1 MLSKLTS
8 ILKSDFLQSLGKM
21 VTGTGFAHLL
31 GVAIIPILTRLYTPD
46 EIGIFATYISIF
58 MICFCVASL
67 RYENAILIP
76 KNEFLSNNI
85 TILAS
90 IVTLL
95 FSLFFLLIILLFG
108 NSISRWLNIEAL
120 GSLIYLIP
128 VSVLSYSFFMILTF
142 SLNREKKYGTL
153 AAGKITASSTT
164 AAGQIGLGLLHLKE
178 AGLVVGKVIGELLG
192 MFFLIWKRWR
202 LPSSLFAGVT
212 LKRMSAM
219 AQRYKNFPL
228 YNTPHALTTTS
239 SNNFPVL
246 LFNSFFS
253 EAIAGFYSMAA
264 KACYSPVQVISQAAY
279 QVFGQRISEKYGN
292 KEKIIPFVNKT
303 ILLLGGLGFIPFLI
317 LFIVSPVFFAWFLGP
332 GWEMAGYFV
341 RILTP
346 FIYLG
351 FIVQPLNFI
360 PLMVGRQRKAF
371 VIDFIYMV
379 LRFVA
384 LSIGIFMQSVWISVI
399 LFSAV
404 GVLVLSYQIY
414 WFYSLAKK
422 EDSLFESQ
430 NVVN

>member
-1 MLSKLTS
+1 MLNRILE
-8 ILKSDFLQSLGKM
+8 ILKSDFLQNLGKM
-21 VTGTGFAHLL
+21 VSGTGFAHLL
-31 GVAIIPILTRLYTPD
+31 GVAIIPVLTRLYTPE
-46 EIGIFATYISIF
+46 EIGTFATYISIF

-76 KNEFLSNNI
+76 KNEFLANNI
-85 TILAS
+85 TVLAS
-90 IVTLL
+90 VITLF
-95 FSLFFLLIILLFG
+95 FSLFFLFVLLLFG
-108 NSISRWLNIEAL
+108 EPISKMLNIQAL
-120 GSLIYLIP
+120 GALMYLIP
-128 VSVLSYSFFMILTF
+128 ISVLSYSLFMILTF

-153 AAGKITASSTT
+153 ATGKITASSIT
-164 AAGQIGLGLLHLKE
+164 ATGQIGLGLLHLKE
-178 AGLVVGKVIGELLG
+178 AGLVIGKVVGELIG
-192 MFFLIWKRWR
+192 MVFLLWQRWK
-202 LPSSLFAGVT
+202 LTSSVLAGVSV
-212 LKRMSAM
+212 KRMTAM
-219 AQRYKNFPL
+219 AKRYQNFPL
-228 YNTPHALTTTS
+228 YNTPHALTTTT

-279 QVFGQRISEKYGN
+279 QVFGQRISEKYAN
-292 KEKIIPFVNKT
+292 KDEIVPFVNKT
-303 ILLLGGLGFIPFLI
+303 VLLLGGLGFVPFLI

-346 FIYLG
+346 FIFLS

-379 LRFVA
+379 LRLVA
-384 LSIGIFMQSVWISVI
+384 LSIGIYLQSVWISVV

-414 WFYSLAKK
+414 WFYSLAQK
-422 EDSLFESQ
+422 EDRLIKK
-430 NVVN
+430 